1 MKLISRYSIPVLAE
15 EKTAFNL
22 KVSLAAVS
30 VTCVC
35 YGMQFVLCIICLR
48 RLWIHTPRTPFVRF
62 LFCYTL
68 FLGIVNTV
76 WMVTAPSSL
85 QLYAIEWLQD
95 CRPVSG
101 VIPPDSCPSELLN
114 SYKMDTWL
122 VDTTSVVSYVACTLS
137 ADALLLWRCRQ
148 IWISTMSPYANSIL
162 IVPCLLLLGSTASS
176 VYFFPEAFQL
186 LNYIYLAISLSLNIL
201 LTWLIIG
208 RLTFC
213 KRRVRKVFGDAKV
226 KHYSFVSAM
235 FIESAASNAIV
246 SVLMIATAAANN
258 ALFQICYALSP
269 TVQGRISYIVYVCLS
284 SRVMFLQACANYFII
299 YRGLRGIQASWG
311 DSSLSEQ
318 MTSIEFARPNNSNM
332 ESSPDLKRSI
342 SAPPS
347 FHTAQDILVAE
358 SNNPDERN
366 SGDKCDTVAP
376 NVIPV

>member
-1 MKLISRYSIPVLAE
+1 MFSNSTERLLSFTMKLISRYSIPVLAE

-62 LFCYTL
+62 LFCYTV
-68 FLGIVNTV
+68 FLGIANTV

-85 QLYAIEWLQD
+85 ELYAIEWLQD

-101 VIPPDSCPSELLN
+101 VIPADPCPSELLD
-114 SYKMDTWL
+114 SYKTDTWL
-122 VDTTSVVSYVACTLS
+122 VDTTSVASYVACTLS
-137 ADALLLWRCRQ
+137 ADALLLWLCRQ
-148 IWISTMSPYANSIL
+148 MWISTMSPYANSIL
-162 IVPCLLLLGSTASS
+162 VIPCLLLLGSAASS
-176 VYFFPEAFQL
+176 VYFFPEAFQP
-186 LNYIYLAISLSLNIL
+186 LNYIYLAISLSLNVL

-226 KHYSFVSAM
+226 KHYSFVSAV

-269 TVQGRISYIVYVCLS
+269 TV
-284 SRVMFLQACANYFII
+284 QACANYFII

-318 MTSIEFARPNNSNM
+318 MTSIEFARPNNSNT

-347 FHTAQDILVAE
+347 FHTAQDILVTE

-366 SGDKCDTVAP
+366 SGDECDTVAP